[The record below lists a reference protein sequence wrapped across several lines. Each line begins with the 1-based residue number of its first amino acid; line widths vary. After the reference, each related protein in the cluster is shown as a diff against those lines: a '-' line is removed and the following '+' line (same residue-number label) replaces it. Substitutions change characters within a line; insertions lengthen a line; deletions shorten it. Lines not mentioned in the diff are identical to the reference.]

1 MENEEK
7 SFLGVEHLSL
17 RALVLAALGSGII
30 TASSMYVALKLG
42 MVPWPTVF
50 AAIISM
56 GILRALRKT
65 TKNEVNVAQTGITA
79 GAMIAAGIGF
89 TLPGLW
95 KTGAEITIASYFGIF
110 FSVSM
115 VGLLMGLLLTW
126 FWRKMLLEKENL
138 PFPIGIATAETIES
152 SSKGSIKTVLLLAS
166 LAISAIYTIIRDWF
180 LKIPSYIAFKFT
192 AKYNMDTGLLM
203 SPLAPAIGYMIGP
216 LYTLVLFI
224 GAIIGYIILVPLGLH
239 FGWFSSIEDANS
251 IRQAIGLG
259 LMVGAG
265 IGVILKFLVDIIKKW
280 NKNRKKEKE
289 ETKFQFNIKNIR
301 ISLIVCT
308 ISFIFCI
315 VAGLSPVVSGFVLL
329 GVFLT
334 TLMSAMITG
343 QTGIDPLE
351 IFGIL
356 VMIAIRFIVPEL
368 TIETSLLIAATIA
381 ITSGFVGDTMF
392 DYKTGQ
398 IFKTNPKAQL
408 ISQAVRRNCGSS
420 CCKSY
425 NICNDRKVWSS
436 IFRITSC
443 TTGKFCFWDDKWKF

>member
-1 MENEEK
+1 M
-7 SFLGVEHLSL
+7 
-17 RALVLAALGSGII
+17 
-30 TASSMYVALKLG
+30 G

-65 TKNEVNVAQTGITA
+65 TKNEVNVAQTGMTA

-95 KTGAEITIASYFGIF
+95 KTGAEITLGSYFMMF
-110 FSVSM
+110 FLVSV
-115 VGLLMGLLLTW
+115 VGLTMGLLLTW

-152 SSKGSIKTVLLLAS
+152 SSKGSMKTILLLGS
-166 LAISAIYTIIRDWF
+166 LAMSAIYTVIRDWF
-180 LKIPSYIAFKFT
+180 LKIPTYIAFKFP
-192 AKYNMDTGLLM
+192 AKYNIETGLYM

-224 GAIIGYIILVPLGLH
+224 GAVLAYVFLVPLGLH
-239 FGWFSSIEDANS
+239 FEWFSSVEDAHS

-265 IGVILKFLVDIIKKW
+265 IGVILKFFIDIGKKVY
-280 NKNRKKEKE
+280 KTRKEKKEKG
-289 ETKFQFNIKNIR
+289 KFEFDVKKMR

-315 VAGLSPVVSGFVLL
+315 VAGLSPVVSMLVLL

-356 VMIAIRFIVPEL
+356 VMIAIRFIIPEI

-398 IFKTNPKAQL
+398 IFKTNPKAQM
-408 ISQAVRRNCGSS
+408 ISQAVRRDCWSS
-420 CCKSY
+420 SCKSY
-425 NICNDRKVWSS
+425 HIYNDRKIWTS
-436 IFRITSC
+436 IFRIVTC
-443 TTGKFCFWDDKWKF
+443 TTSKFCFWNDRGKL